1 MILIII
7 STLHYTLSH
16 FEKSI
21 NKLTILRRANENP
34 NARVV
39 TSEEAVLIINSL
51 KSSGADSTQ
60 LESVTNRLSGPKT
73 AKTSIQG
80 GMSSS
85 EISQM
90 MERVRGTAPVKAA
103 QQPGDFEM
111 QNLNAATSYMA
122 KQNGMF

>member
-1 MILIII
+1 MILIMI

-16 FEKSI
+16 FEKSM
-21 NKLTILRRANENP
+21 NKVTILKRANENP

-51 KSSGADSTQ
+51 KSSGTDSTQ
-60 LESVTNRLSGPKT
+60 LESVTHRLSAPKI
-73 AKTSIQG
+73 AKISIQG

-90 MERVRGTAPVKAA
+90 MDRVRGTTPIKAA
-103 QQPGDFEM
+103 QQTGDFEM

>member
-1 MILIII
+1 MKLSAIVSSSMILIMI

-16 FEKSI
+16 FEKSM
-21 NKLTILRRANENP
+21 NKLTILKRANENP

-51 KSSGADSTQ
+51 KSSGGDSTQ
-60 LESVTNRLSGPKT
+60 LESVAHRLSAPKT
-73 AKTSIQG
+73 AIQG

-103 QQPGDFEM
+103 
-111 QNLNAATSYMA
+111 
-122 KQNGMF
+122 